1 MEEKL
6 TKQDF
11 IEKLEELTEAESGTF
26 TEKTVLGE
34 TARWDSLIIVGFMAM
49 VDETMGFA
57 PSPKDIAK
65 CKTVGDLLKIVSSGI
80 KGE

>member
-1 MEEKL
+1 M

-11 IEKLEELTEAESGTF
+11 IEKLEQLTEAESGTF

-49 VDETMGFA
+49 VDESMGFA

-65 CKTVGDLLKIVSSGI
+65 CKTIGDLLTIVSSGI
-80 KGE
+80 KG